1 MRFIPG
7 IANNLKIKGIRKADG
22 ELVIDAEINSEFET
36 VRLKEFMTQAQ
47 INKTEILLSQVFY
60 EILPTLA
67 ERLTKETH
75 G

>member
-1 MRFIPG
+1 MKLIPG
-7 IANNLKIKGIRKADG
+7 AANNLKIKGIRKLSG
-22 ELVIDAEINSEFET
+22 ELVIDAEMNNQTEAI
-36 VRLKEFMTQAQ
+36 RLKEFLTQAQ

-67 ERLTKETH
+67 EKLTKETH

>member
-1 MRFIPG
+1 MKLIPG
-7 IANNLKIKGIRKADG
+7 QANNLKIKGIRKSNG
-22 ELVIDAEINSEFET
+22 EFVIDAEMNNQTET
-36 VRLKEFMTQAQ
+36 IRLKEFLTEAQ

-67 ERLTKETH
+67 EKLTKETH

>member
-1 MRFIPG
+1 MKLILG
-7 IANNLKIKGIRKADG
+7 AVNDLKIKGIRKLDG
-22 ELVIDAEINSEFET
+22 ELVIDAQMNNELET
-36 VRLKEFMTQAQ
+36 IRLKEFLTQAQ

-67 ERLTKETH
+67 ERITKETH